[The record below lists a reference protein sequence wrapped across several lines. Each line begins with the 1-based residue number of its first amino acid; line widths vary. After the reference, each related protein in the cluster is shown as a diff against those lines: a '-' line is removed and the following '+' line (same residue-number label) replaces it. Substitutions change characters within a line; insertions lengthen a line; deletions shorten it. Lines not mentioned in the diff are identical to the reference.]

1 MANFPVNPLPF
12 ITGHAVIEEGPA
24 DRIQRSLLVVGEPPL
39 SHEDLPQF
47 LAWMQRQIST
57 RTILPADPEMVQ
69 QEAAIF
75 FSNFVNQLA
84 EVVRSAEL
92 GSVLYTRQLSVHEL
106 FLLQTFAASR
116 SNDVAGSASVII
128 SELENNIDSPS
139 LTELVAPGSFGDF
152 GFLTDFNS
160 EGSESSNLSVT
171 GTLMEVQNQVLNK
184 GLMTTAALISDV
196 ASSSTNAF
204 ATVSSPEDSERN
216 ISVIGTIVEVQPQ
229 TLNTALMTSAA
240 LNSDA
245 TSSST
250 IVPSA
255 MVVPR
260 ARGRPRRSATPS
272 VENQVRRSTRQFN
285 DGVLYALPNSTR
297 RRSSSVL
304 RASSPAT
311 LQISEM
317 KRIGVEECFIDETE
331 LTEERL
337 MQARQAED

>member
-1 MANFPVNPLPF
+1 
-12 ITGHAVIEEGPA
+12 
-24 DRIQRSLLVVGEPPL
+24 
-39 SHEDLPQF
+39 
-47 LAWMQRQIST
+47 
-57 RTILPADPEMVQ
+57 
-69 QEAAIF
+69 
-75 FSNFVNQLA
+75 
-84 EVVRSAEL
+84 
-92 GSVLYTRQLSVHEL
+92 
-106 FLLQTFAASR
+106 
-116 SNDVAGSASVII
+116 
-128 SELENNIDSPS
+128 
-139 LTELVAPGSFGDF
+139 
-152 GFLTDFNS
+152 
-160 EGSESSNLSVT
+160 
-171 GTLMEVQNQVLNK
+171 MEVQNQVLNK

-255 MVVPR
+255 MVPR